1 MILGE
6 SRLVQILMG
15 GVALYGRPTG
25 IGNYTRYLC
34 SELSAMDA
42 VADLKLL
49 RNGRVADFGATHL
62 ADLSEASTKPIQSDA
77 ASSGSGKARALKWL
91 AGRKTVI
98 RAYLKFGAAFE
109 KLSLSRYEKTHIF
122 HSPNYVLP
130 NFSGRRVVT
139 IHDLSTLR
147 YPEFHPPARVELV
160 NAMIDRAVQ
169 SDAHIIVDSEIIS
182 RELQDIAG
190 LTRERISV
198 VPLGV
203 PDDFEIPRVDPKQ
216 VVEKHGLEAGRFFL
230 HVGTIEPRKNILRIC
245 EAFKLAKTSD
255 NSLPIIVFVGDAGW
269 KSELEHMA
277 IAELVDRGLARY
289 LEYVSHS
296 DLVALYKSA
305 TALVFPSL
313 YEGFGLPTAEAKSC
327 GTRVITSAGTAMES
341 LTDGADILV
350 DPLATESIADGL
362 VRSVVSGPEQGLA
375 EPKIRRWRHV
385 AEDTLGVY
393 LKL

>member
-1 MILGE
+1 MVLGE

-15 GVALYGRPTG
+15 GDALYGRPTG
-25 IGNYTRYLC
+25 IGNYTRHLC

-42 VADLKLL
+42 VADLKLSMH
-49 RNGRVADFGATHL
+49 GRVLDFDPTHL
-62 ADLSEASTKPIQSDA
+62 ADLSEANAQPIQSGP
-77 ASSGSGKARALKWL
+77 ASTQTVKARALKWL
-91 AGRKTVI
+91 ASRKTVI
-98 RAYLKFGAAFE
+98 WAYLKFGAAFE
-109 KLSLSRYEKTHIF
+109 KLSFSRYESTHIF

-130 NFSGRRVVT
+130 SFSGRRVVT

-203 PDDFEIPRVDPKQ
+203 PDGFEIPRVDPKK
-216 VVEKHGLEAGRFFL
+216 VTEKFGLEAGRFFL
-230 HVGTIEPRKNILRIC
+230 HVGTIEPRKNILRVC
-245 EAFKLAKTSD
+245 EAFKLAKMSD
-255 NSLPIIVFVGDAGW
+255 KSLPIIVFVGDAGW
-269 KSELEHMA
+269 KSELEHTA

-313 YEGFGLPTAEAKSC
+313 YEGFGLPTVEAKSC

-362 VRSVVSGPEQGLA
+362 VRSVVSELEQGLP